1 MPKDFSRTRRIGLQ
15 IQRDLADLIRSRIK
29 DPRVGMVSVN
39 AVKVS
44 PDLSHAK
51 IYITTLNDER
61 DVTLDILKKAAGF
74 LRHELAQLMSIRT
87 VPQLH
92 FFYDTSIE
100 EGARLTG
107 LIEEAITSDKQHASD
122 NSSGSEKE

>member
-15 IQRDLADLIRSRIK
+15 IQRDLADLIRSSIK

-44 PDLSHAK
+44 ADLSHAK
-51 IYITTLNDER
+51 VYITTLSDER
-61 DVTLDILKKAAGF
+61 DVTLEILKKAAGY

-92 FFYDTSIE
+92 FLYDTSIE
-100 EGARLTG
+100 EGARLTS
-107 LIEEAITSDKQHASD
+107 LIEEAVSSDKHHSD
-122 NSSGSEKE
+122 DPSSSGKD

>member
-15 IQRDLADLIRSRIK
+15 IQRDLADLIRSSIK

-44 PDLSHAK
+44 ADLSHAK
-51 IYITTLNDER
+51 VYITTLSDER
-61 DVTLDILKKAAGF
+61 DVTLEILKKAAGF

-92 FFYDTSIE
+92 FLYDTSIE
-100 EGARLTG
+100 EGARLTS
-107 LIEEAITSDKQHASD
+107 LIEEAVSSDKHHSD
-122 NSSGSEKE
+122 DPSSSGND